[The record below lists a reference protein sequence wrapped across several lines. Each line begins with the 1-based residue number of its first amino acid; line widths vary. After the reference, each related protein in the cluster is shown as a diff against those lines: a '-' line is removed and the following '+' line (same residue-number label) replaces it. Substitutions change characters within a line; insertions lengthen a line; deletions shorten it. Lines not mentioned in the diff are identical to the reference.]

1 MTDGRNPQGRSRR
14 MRNFGIAA
22 VVIALVGAGAIYWF
36 LRDDAPPEADLE
48 STVNALSSTTTS
60 TTAGGGDEPTTTAQP
75 TTTAGEPDGGIA
87 GTWSV
92 DTSVGTFNVA
102 EETTATFAGF
112 RVAEVLSTIG
122 STTAVGRTPAV
133 SGAVTI
139 DGTTVTAAEIVV
151 DLTAMKSDQSR
162 REGAIQRALGTS
174 ANPEATFVLT
184 APIDLGDAAAA
195 GDPVS
200 VVASGELTING
211 TTNVVE
217 FPLDAQLVDGKILI
231 VGSTNVVFADYG
243 VEAPTAP
250 VVVSVEDNG
259 TLEMQ
264 IWLTR

>member
-60 TTAGGGDEPTTTAQP
+60 TTAGGDEPTTTAQP

-92 DTSVGTFNVA
+92 DTSVGAFNVA

-122 STTAVGRTPAV
+122 STTAVGRTPE
-133 SGAVTI
+133 VTGEVAI
-139 DGTTVTAAEIVV
+139 DGTTVTSAEIIV
-151 DLTAMKSDQSR
+151 DLTAMKSDQAR

-174 ANPEATFVLT
+174 ANPTATFVLT
-184 APIDLGDAAAA
+184 EPIDLGDEAADGAA
-195 GDPVS
+195 VS

-211 TTNVVE
+211 TTNAVE
-217 FPLDAQLVDGKILI
+217 FPIDAQLVDGKILM

-259 TLEMQ
+259 VLEMQ
-264 IWLTR
+264 IWLAR